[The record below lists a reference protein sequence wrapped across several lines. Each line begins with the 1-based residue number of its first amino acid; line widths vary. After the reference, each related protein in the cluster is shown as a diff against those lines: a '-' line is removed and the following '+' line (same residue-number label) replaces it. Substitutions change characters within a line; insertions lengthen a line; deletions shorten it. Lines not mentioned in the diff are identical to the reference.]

1 MRGRSDTDLPIY
13 NGTERVGTLSVRR
26 EGLYAVFRAELPLRD
41 GLQRLWLCGEEES
54 FCLGVLQPQGGRLR
68 LEKRLSRAACA
79 ALPRPLL
86 RASLQNAPPAPLPP
100 ETPARP
106 QKRGAESVLLFGRRF
121 IVFRS

>member
-1 MRGRSDTDLPIY
+1 MELAIFDGR
-13 NGTERVGTLSVRR
+13 ERVGTLPVRR

-41 GLQRLWLCGEEES
+41 GLQRLWLCGETERV
-54 FCLGVLQPQGGRLR
+54 CLGVLQPHDGRLR

-86 RASLQNAPPAPLPP
+86 YAALGDRPPAAPLSDLAAPSG
-100 ETPARP
+100 R
-106 QKRGAESVLLFGRRF
+106 RGAESILLFGRRF